1 MENMEKKKLIA
12 ILGACLLIFI
22 FVIGYNIGINKESK
36 TKKYTKNKSPQLSL
50 DVSGEKIRDAK
61 VLQKVVSQN
70 AEIIFEMECNN
81 ENKYIIERRKS
92 AEEEGIVGK
101 KGEELEEK
109 YKTEGYLVKEINDQ
123 RVEMIREPLKYEPNF
138 YVLMAE
144 NNEIII
150 SHADDNGSIFDDK
163 GNIIDRQGTGTKL
176 ESLRAEDII
185 NIIKGDKSIQYKT
198 NTELNDSIKDFD
210 IKYEMPE

>member
-1 MENMEKKKLIA
+1 MENMEKKKFIP
-12 ILGACLLIFI
+12 ILGVCLLIFT
-22 FVIGYNIGINKESK
+22 FVVGYNIGISK
-36 TKKYTKNKSPQLSL
+36 QGKIKKDTENKSQQLSL
-50 DVSGEKIRDAK
+50 DVSGEKIRDSK
-61 VLQKVVSQN
+61 VLQKVVSKN

-101 KGEELEEK
+101 KGVELEEK
-109 YKTEGYLVKEINDQ
+109 YKTEGYMVKEINDQ
-123 RVEMIREPLKYEPNF
+123 RVEMTREPLKYEPNF

-150 SHADDNGSIFDDK
+150 AHADDNGNVFDNK
-163 GNIIDRQGTGTKL
+163 GSIIDRQGTGTKL
-176 ESLRAEDII
+176 ESLREEDIT

>member
-1 MENMEKKKLIA
+1 MENMAKNKLIP
-12 ILGACLLIFI
+12 ILGVCLLIFT
-22 FVIGYNIGINKESK
+22 FVVGYNIGISK
-36 TKKYTKNKSPQLSL
+36 QGKIKKDTENKSQQLSL
-50 DVSGEKIRDAK
+50 DVSGEKIRDSK
-61 VLQKVVSQN
+61 VLQKVVSSN

-81 ENKYIIERRKS
+81 ENKYIIERRKN
-92 AEEEGIVGK
+92 AKEEEIVGK
-101 KGEELEEK
+101 KGIELEEK
-109 YKTEGYLVKEINDQ
+109 YKAEGYMVKEINDE
-123 RVEMIREPLKYEPNF
+123 RVEMIRESLKYEPNS

-150 SHADDNGSIFDDK
+150 AHADDNGSIFDSK
-163 GNIIDRQGTGTKL
+163 GAIIDRQGTGTKL
-176 ESLRAEDII
+176 ESLRAEDIT

>member
-1 MENMEKKKLIA
+1 MEKKKLIT
-12 ILGACLLIFI
+12 ILFICLLSFTFI
-22 FVIGYNIGINKESK
+22 VGYNIGINKE
-36 TKKYTKNKSPQLSL
+36 TKIKKDTKNKSQRLSL

-61 VLQKVVSQN
+61 VLQKVASKE
-70 AEIIFEMECNN
+70 AEIIFEVECNN

-92 AEEEGIVGK
+92 VEEESIAGK
-101 KGEELEEK
+101 KGVEIEEK
-109 YKTEGYLVKEINDQ
+109 YKAEGYLVKEINDEK
-123 RVEMIREPLKYEPNF
+123 VEMIRKPLKYEPKF

-150 SHADDNGSIFDDK
+150 AHADDNGSVFDDK

-176 ESLRAEDII
+176 ESLRAEDIT

-198 NTELNDSIKDFD
+198 NIELNDSIKDFD
-210 IKYEMPE
+210 IKYEMLE

>member
-1 MENMEKKKLIA
+1 MENIEKNKLIT
-12 ILGACLLIFI
+12 ILGICLLIFT
-22 FVIGYNIGINKESK
+22 FVVGYNIGISKQAKIKKDTENKK
-36 TKKYTKNKSPQLSL
+36 QQLSL
-50 DVSGEKIRDAK
+50 DVSGEKIRDFK
-61 VLQKVVSQN
+61 ELQKVVSPN

-81 ENKYIIERRKS
+81 ENKYIIERRKN
-92 AEEEGIVGK
+92 AEQEAIGGK
-101 KGEELEEK
+101 KGAELEEK
-109 YKTEGYLVKEINDQ
+109 YKAEGYMIKEINDE
-123 RVEMIREPLKYEPNF
+123 RVELIRESLKYEPNF

-150 SHADDNGSIFDDK
+150 AHADDNGSIFDSK
-163 GNIIDRQGTGTKL
+163 GTIIDRQGTGTKL
-176 ESLRAEDII
+176 ESLRAEDIT

>member
-1 MENMEKKKLIA
+1 MEKKKLITVLF
-12 ILGACLLIFI
+12 ICLLSLAFI
-22 FVIGYNIGINKESK
+22 VGYNIGVSKEAKMKKDTENK
-36 TKKYTKNKSPQLSL
+36 NQQLSL

-70 AEIIFEMECNN
+70 AEIIFEIECSN

-92 AEEEGIVGK
+92 AKEEGIAGK
-101 KGEELEEK
+101 KGVDIEEK
-109 YKTEGYLVKEINDQ
+109 YKTEGYLVKEINDKK
-123 RVEMIREPLKYEPNF
+123 VEMIREPLKYEPNF

-150 SHADDNGSIFDDK
+150 AHADNEGSVFDNKGS
-163 GNIIDRQGTGTKL
+163 IIDRQGTGTKL
-176 ESLRAEDII
+176 ESLRNEDIA

-198 NTELNDSIKDFD
+198 NIELNDSIKDFD